1 MKNNEM
7 ENKTLAIEKSA
18 TGAMAARGD
27 LLVAGDETFGIA
39 LVYAYGTF
47 EEFNELRWKLYGDK
61 TKLSEADGYCANSIV
76 QSNDHPGILK

>member
-18 TGAMAARGD
+18 TAAMAARGD

-47 EEFNELRWKLYGDK
+47 EEFNELRWKSHGSSRRCSASSATRRL
-61 TKLSEADGYCANSIV
+61 TSTR
-76 QSNDHPGILK
+76 